1 MYSPPPAAVY
11 SPPPAAMYI
20 AGGWHTTP
28 DTFPVRNPA
37 DGELLAELPIARPRD
52 LDAALAAAARGHETW
67 RRTQPWERS
76 RVLRAIADGIR
87 AQIDRFSLVI
97 TLDQG
102 KPLAQAEGE
111 ALAAADQFDWY
122 ADEARRVY
130 GRTVEARDPD
140 TRIMIRRE
148 PVGPVAAFAAWNF
161 PALLPARKIAPALAA
176 GCSVV
181 AAAPAEAPLSTLLI
195 AEIADRAGLPAGVL
209 NVVTG
214 DAPAISRHLIGSDVI
229 RKVTLTGS
237 VPVGAEL
244 LRLAADGIKSV
255 SMELGGHAP
264 VLVFPDAD
272 VERAARLCARGKFR
286 NSGQVCIAASRFLVH
301 EDVAERFTEAFV
313 AETRTLRLGDGR
325 DPRTD
330 VGPLTT
336 RRRLE
341 ATHALVADAAAR
353 GATVRTGGAPADDLP
368 GECFYRPTVL
378 TGVRD
383 DMRVM
388 AEEPFGPIAPIAA
401 FATFAE
407 AIARANATPYGL
419 AGFVFTEDLATAFR
433 AAEELDV
440 GMVGVNELTI
450 ATAEA
455 PFGGVKRS
463 GFGREGGSE
472 GLDDYTVVKYV
483 NMRLRGAGDDDR

>member
-1 MYSPPPAAVY
+1 MTHHPL
-11 SPPPAAMYI
+11 PPAAMYV
-20 AGGWHTTP
+20 AGAWHRAEQ
-28 DTFPVRNPA
+28 TFPVHNPA
-37 DGELLAELPIARPRD
+37 DGELLAELPVARPSD
-52 LDAALAAAARGHETW
+52 LDLALDAAAEGFATW

-76 RVLRAIADGIR
+76 RILRRIADGIR
-87 AQIDRFSLVI
+87 AQAERFALVM

-102 KPLAQAEGE
+102 KPLAQSEGE
-111 ALAAADQFDWY
+111 VLAAADQFDWY

-140 TRIMIRRE
+140 TRILIRRE

-161 PALLPARKIAPALAA
+161 PALLPVRKIAPALAA
-176 GCSVV
+176 GCSVIV
-181 AAAPAEAPLSTLLI
+181 MAPAEAPLSTLLI
-195 AEIADRAGLPAGVL
+195 AEIADAAGLPAGAL

-214 DAPAISRHLIGSDVI
+214 DGPAISRRLIASDVI
-229 RKVTLTGS
+229 RKVSLTGS

-272 VERAARLCARGKFR
+272 PERAARLCARAKFR
-286 NSGQVCIAASRFLVH
+286 NSGQVCISPSRFLVH
-301 EDVAERFTEAFV
+301 EEIAGAFAEAF
-313 AETRTLRLGDGR
+313 ADETRGLRLGDGR
-325 DPRTD
+325 DPATD

-336 RRRLE
+336 ARRLNAVHE
-341 ATHALVADAAAR
+341 LVQDAVTR
-353 GATVRTGGAPADDLP
+353 GATVLAGGGPADLP
-368 GECFYRPTVL
+368 GGHYYRPTVL
-378 TGVRD
+378 SGVSD

-388 AEEPFGPIAPIAA
+388 VEEPFGPIAPIST
-401 FATFAE
+401 FATFDE
-407 AIARANATPYGL
+407 AISRANATPFGL

-433 AAEELDV
+433 AGEELET

-455 PFGGVKRS
+455 PFGGVKQS
-463 GFGREGGSE
+463 GFGREGGTE
-472 GLDDYTVVKYV
+472 GLADYTVAKYV
-483 NMRLRGAGDDDR
+483 NLRLRGA

>member
-1 MYSPPPAAVY
+1 
-11 SPPPAAMYI
+11 MYI
-20 AGGWHTTP
+20 AGAWRTAEQ
-28 DTFPVRNPA
+28 TFPVHNPA
-37 DGELLAELPIARPRD
+37 DGALLAELPVARPDD
-52 LDAALAAAARGHETW
+52 LDLALTAAADGFAVW

-76 RVLRAIADGIR
+76 RVLRRIAEGIR
-87 AQIDRFSLVI
+87 AQAARFAMVM

-111 ALAAADQFDWY
+111 VLATADQFDWY

-140 TRIMIRRE
+140 TRILVRRE

-161 PALLPARKIAPALAA
+161 PALLPVRKIAPALAA

-181 AAAPAEAPLSTLLI
+181 VMAPAEAPLSALLI
-195 AEIADRAGLPAGVL
+195 AEIADAAGLPAGVL

-214 DAPAISRHLIGSDVI
+214 DGPAISRHLIASDVI
-229 RKVTLTGS
+229 RKVSLTGS

-255 SMELGGHAP
+255 SMELGGHSP

-272 VERAARLCARGKFR
+272 PERAARLCARAKFR
-286 NSGQVCIAASRFLVH
+286 NTGQVCISPSRFLVH
-301 EDVAERFTEAFV
+301 ADVADSFAAAFV
-313 AETRTLRLGDGR
+313 AETRALKLGDGR
-325 DPRTD
+325 DPATD

-336 RRRLE
+336 ARRL
-341 ATHALVADAAAR
+341 AAVHALVEDAAAR
-353 GATVRTGGAPADDLP
+353 GAAVLTGGGPADLP
-368 GECFYRPTVL
+368 GGHFYLPTVL
-378 TGVRD
+378 SGVSD
-383 DMRVM
+383 DMQVM
-388 AEEPFGPIAPIAA
+388 IEEPFGPIAPIS
-401 FATFAE
+401 TFTTFDE
-407 AIARANATPYGL
+407 ALTRANATPYGL
-419 AGFVFTEDLATAFR
+419 AGFVFTEDLTTAFR
-433 AAEELDV
+433 ACEELET
-440 GMVGVNELTI
+440 GMVGVNELAI

-472 GLDDYTVVKYV
+472 GLDDYTVAKYI
-483 NMRLRGAGDDDR
+483 NMRLRGA